1 MVRYYSPPPFD
12 LRPLE
17 AWGPSIIIE
26 DIGASTSQTFQT
38 NVFLHCPCV
47 SNLCVSALSG
57 PCVTQGL
64 VLSQVVTM
72 GAWQNILASDY
83 NSASAF
89 QQARFIKLAGKTCS
103 YYFAYSYYF
112 VESPLQQL
120 PTQSGEGIGKP
131 SICDGEGRLIFWD
144 P

>member
-1 MVRYYSPPPFD
+1 MCY
-12 LRPLE
+12 
-17 AWGPSIIIE
+17 A
-26 DIGASTSQTFQT
+26 
-38 NVFLHCPCV
+38 
-47 SNLCVSALSG
+47 G
-57 PCVTQGL
+57 PCIIASGNTGR
-64 VLSQVVTM
+64 
-72 GAWQNILASDY
+72 AWQNILASDY

-89 QQARFIKLAGKTCS
+89 QQARFIKLPGKTCS